1 MDAGVAGQGMVCK
14 CEVLPW
20 LDPLPV
26 IIATLGLA
34 LLLFGSFA
42 PPSVNLGNDMPYYV
56 GPVAAWGITLASI
69 GWWLWLKFDLRR
81 NRQYLHVERKPFIEK
96 DAEGGEL
103 VLKAELIVVE
113 RLPTRAR
120 AQVNLTDLY

>member
-1 MDAGVAGQGMVCK
+1 
-14 CEVLPW
+14 
-20 LDPLPV
+20 
-26 IIATLGLA
+26 
-34 LLLFGSFA
+34 
-42 PPSVNLGNDMPYYV
+42 MPYYV